1 MTYLNETPRAG
12 KDEQHWLGIAISLA
26 YAIGLN
32 RNPDKLDIDSP
43 SKHLSKR
50 IWWSCYLRDRLLALG
65 MRRPTRI
72 NDRDYDVPML
82 CLDDFD
88 IQLDKESLLVFPGC
102 RVACDT
108 SLQRELATICI
119 AKVKL
124 SYCIGQVLVTQ
135 YAAIVQD
142 QGMEPDHE
150 CMTRSRVV
158 LSPKPSN
165 KTDVQ
170 LCEVELANWLNNL
183 PDLCRYVTP
192 KVEDIDGISSSLLLE
207 RAVLHTAF
215 FATTCALHRPQLVSS
230 KDQSS
235 SPQSR
240 ISQAI
245 SWRKLRE
252 ASNEITKITLDLY
265 DLKLTRYLPATAV
278 TVLLPAITSHLIDT
292 KFSCNAIRE
301 EALRA
306 ISRCMIVL
314 QELRETYEPADD
326 AFQFLQ
332 RIIKQANITIAFERT
347 AHEEVAVDQRPAF
360 YCENLSSATVN
371 NGPSVYPANSA
382 ESKSSLPQTPFD
394 GLNLLQHPD
403 TKAATR
409 SFECGFQMQQSA
421 STLYDSDF
429 SSSNSQN
436 APPLF
441 DTDAMGP
448 SVTDWAPFDHY
459 FTHPIEWNG
468 DIEKMDITQ
477 GVSFEDSLHVYADEM
492 DYG

>member
-26 YAIGLN
+26 YTIGLN
-32 RNPDKLDIDSP
+32 RDPDRLDIDSQ
-43 SKHLSKR
+43 SKQLSKR

-72 NDRDYDVPML
+72 TDSDYDVPML
-82 CLDDFD
+82 CLEDFD
-88 IQLDKESLLVFPGC
+88 IQLDKESLLVLPGC
-102 RVACDT
+102 RVAGDT
-108 SLQRELATICI
+108 SLQKDLAALYI
-119 AKVKL
+119 ARVKL
-124 SYCIGQVLVTQ
+124 CYCIGLVLATQ
-135 YAAIVQD
+135 YAAVVQD
-142 QGMEPDHE
+142 QGIEPDQE
-150 CMTRSRVV
+150 FKTCSRVV
-158 LSPKPSN
+158 LCPKPSN
-165 KTDVQ
+165 KIDVQ
-170 LCEVELANWLNNL
+170 LCEVELANWLSNL
-183 PDLCRYVTP
+183 PDPCRYVTP
-192 KVEDIDGISSSLLLE
+192 KPEDIARTSSSFLLE

-215 FATTCALHRPQLVSS
+215 FATTCALHRPQLVSF

-245 SWRKLRE
+245 SWKKLRE
-252 ASNEITKITLDLY
+252 ASNKITQITLDLY

-301 EALRA
+301 EALQA

-332 RIIKQANITIAFERT
+332 RVIKQANITIAFERT
-347 AHEEVAVDQRPAF
+347 GHEEVTVDQKAASPF
-360 YCENLSSATVN
+360 DSLSSAAVN
-371 NGPSVYPANSA
+371 NVAPVYPVNSP
-382 ESKSSLPQTPFD
+382 ESQSFSPQTPFD
-394 GLNLLQHPD
+394 GSNLLQHTGP
-403 TKAATR
+403 KAATR
-409 SFECGFQMQQSA
+409 SFEYGFQMQQPA
-421 STLYDSDF
+421 STLYNTDF
-429 SSSNSQN
+429 TSSTSKTS
-436 APPLF
+436 PPLF

-448 SVTDWAPFDHY
+448 SLTDWAPFDHY
-459 FTHPIEWNG
+459 FTHPVEWNG
-468 DIEKMDITQ
+468 DVEKMDITQ
-477 GVSFEDSLHVYADEM
+477 SVPLEDSLHLYAEM